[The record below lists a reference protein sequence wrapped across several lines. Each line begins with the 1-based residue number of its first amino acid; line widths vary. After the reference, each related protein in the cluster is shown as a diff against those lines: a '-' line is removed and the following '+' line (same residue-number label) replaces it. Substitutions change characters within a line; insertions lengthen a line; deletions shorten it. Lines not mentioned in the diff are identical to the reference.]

1 MLVRTWNLFHGNTAP
16 PQRHAF
22 LEEMVELASA
32 DDPDVL
38 CLQEVPG
45 WALGRFTAGDTAAR
59 PKLGSRELG
68 RIVTDVHH
76 GVLRSAVTGQG
87 NAMLV
92 SPRLAVLA
100 HDRLTLNPRRFPPV
114 LSPTGDAQ
122 EPRFNFPASR
132 LDPHYT
138 DIVSDDRVLLTLQY
152 STQWDTLAH
161 VGSMF
166 DADGD
171 GTPEPVYYNG
181 WRAGKDVV
189 GPHDYGHGAKPDAP
203 PSANRLG
210 VENMA
215 VKAIQGRG
223 VLIDL
228 EKHYGREHVHVG
240 YDELM
245 RVMEQDGVEPEQGDI
260 LCLHT
265 GLAEAMLEMNKQP
278 TVESLRTCAVL
289 DGRDDRLL
297 QWITGSRIAA
307 IAADNYAVEL
317 NPSRDQ
323 CDCCAYLPLH
333 EHCIFKL
340 GMPLGEL
347 WYLTALAAWL
357 RDHGRSRFLLTA
369 PPLRLPGSVGTPLT
383 PVATV

>member
-1 MLVRTWNLFHGNTAP
+1 MALRNLRWKNK
-16 PQRHAF
+16 PQGSNWGEF
-22 LEEMVELASA
+22 G
-32 DDPDVL
+32 DDD
-38 CLQEVPG
+38 Q
-45 WALGRFTAGDTAAR
+45 LGRLNLITPEVLRKGLAEAREGRAFCLSLPLDYPGGNVLSAAR
-59 PKLGSRELG
+59 K
-68 RIVTDVHH
+68 
-76 GVLRSAVTGQG
+76 
-87 NAMLV
+87 
-92 SPRLAVLA
+92 
-100 HDRLTLNPRRFPPV
+100 PPV
-114 LSPTGDAQ
+114 LRPTIRRGKPYFAYRMEEED
-122 EPRFNFPASR
+122 PRM
-132 LDPHYT
+132 T
-138 DIVSDDRVLLTLQY
+138 DVVNDDLAILHLQY
-152 STQWDTLAH
+152 STHWDALGH
-161 VGSMF
+161 VGSLF

-171 GTPEPVYYNG
+171 GEREIVFYNG
-181 WRAGKDVV
+181 YRADRDFFGPTDVADA
-189 GPHDYGHGAKPDAP
+189 GAHGEKSTFAAKV
-203 PSANRLG
+203 LG
-210 VENMA
+210 AERMA
-215 VKAIQGRG
+215 ELPIQGRG
-223 VLIDL
+223 VMVDL
-228 EKHYGREHVHVG
+228 AYHYGRERVLVG